1 MTMRISEVSSAKS
14 PAISQTPKLT
24 ESWWIANVNE
34 AFASPEVQAALKK
47 LAEHYQPHQEYPNA
61 IKTP

>member
-1 MTMRISEVSSAKS
+1 MTMRISEVSSAK
-14 PAISQTPKLT
+14 ATTIYQTPKAT

-34 AFASPEVQAALKK
+34 AFASPKVQAALQK
-47 LAEHYQPHQEYPNA
+47 LAENYRPNQEYPNA

>member
-1 MTMRISEVSSAKS
+1 MTMRISEVSAATAT
-14 PAISQTPKLT
+14 AIYQTPKAT
-24 ESWWIANVNE
+24 ESEWIAKVNE
-34 AFASPEVQAALKK
+34 AFASPKVQAALKT